1 MRALFKY
8 INVVLQQMLGE
19 ELDAK
24 IKHYFLTG
32 AYKSIVMQGSI
43 ALLTFFTALFIARV
57 TGDTGFGIYTTVF
70 TWISIIS
77 VGATLGLD
85 DLLLKQLPIYHE
97 NKNASKIRGILSWSN
112 WLGLS
117 FGLLCTIILLLLAN
131 FSGIETLNRYV
142 DYFFWAA
149 WVIPLF
155 VLMHI
160 NQAALRGLHLFG
172 WGQFAEKFVQPFSF
186 FLILLLFYVLQD
198 YELTDEYAILARTT
212 SFLITAIVAL
222 FLLFKFTAVYKK
234 ETALPSKLEITNTQ
248 AGDNKASY
256 EIKYWWGS
264 CRYFAITSLLYIINT
279 RIDILFLSLYQ
290 IPEAEIGY
298 YNAALKLSDMALIP
312 FAVLYTVTAP
322 MFSTLYANN
331 KQKEL
336 QVFFTKTTRLACFI
350 ITIILLVLVLGGEWF
365 LGLFGENFK
374 TGYSILLILCVTKFV
389 HVFVGPV
396 NYLLMMVNLEKE
408 ATWVLLASVLLTM
421 GLHTIWIPLYGIEG
435 AGCATLVGLLLFEV
449 LVSWL
454 AYKKAG
460 IVPTVLGRFFFR
472 KDKF

>member
-8 INVVLQQMLGE
+8 INVVLEQMLGE

-70 TWISIIS
+70 TWISIVS

-85 DLLLKQLPIYHE
+85 DLLLKQLPIYKG
-97 NKNASKIRGILSWSN
+97 NKSTSKIRGILSWSN

-117 FGLLCTIILLLLAN
+117 FGLLCAIVLLLLAN
-131 FSGIETLNRYV
+131 FSDIETLNRYAN
-142 DYFFWAA
+142 YFFWAV

-172 WGQFAEKFVQPFSF
+172 WGQFAEKFVQPFSL
-186 FLILLLFYVLQD
+186 FLLLLLFYGIQN
-198 YELTDEYAILARTT
+198 YELTDEYAILARTI

-222 FLLFKFTAVYKK
+222 FLLFKFTADYKK
-234 ETALPSKLEITNTQ
+234 E
-248 AGDNKASY
+248 KASY
-256 EIKYWWGS
+256 EIKHWWGS
-264 CRYFAITSLLYIINT
+264 CRYFAITSLLYIVNT
-279 RIDILFLSLYQ
+279 RIDIIFLSLYQ

-322 MFSTLYANN
+322 MFSTLYAKN
-331 KQKEL
+331 KMEEL

-350 ITIILLVLVLGGEWF
+350 ITIILLFLVLGGEWF

-374 TGYSILLILCVTKFV
+374 AGYPILLILCVTKFV

-421 GLHTIWIPLYGIEG
+421 GLHTVWIPLYGIEG
-435 AGCATLVGLLLFEV
+435 AGYATLVGLLLFEF

-460 IVPTVLGRFFFR
+460 IVPTVLGRFSFR
-472 KDKF
+472 KDKSSK

>member
-8 INVVLQQMLGE
+8 INVVLEQMLGK

-85 DLLLKQLPIYHE
+85 DLVLKQLPIYKEH
-97 NKNASKIRGILSWSN
+97 KSVSKIRGILSWSN
-112 WLGLS
+112 WLGLG
-117 FGLLCTIILLLLAN
+117 FGLLCTIVLLLLAN
-131 FSGIETLNRYV
+131 FSEIETLNRYA
-142 DYFFWAA
+142 DYFYWAA

-186 FLILLLFYVLQD
+186 FIVLLLFYGLHN
-198 YELTDEYAILARTT
+198 YELTDEHAIIGRTV

-222 FLLFKFTAVYKK
+222 FLLFKFTSDYKK
-234 ETALPSKLEITNTQ
+234 ETAT
-248 AGDNKASY
+248 Y
-256 EIKYWWGS
+256 EIKHWWGS
-264 CRYFAITSLLYIINT
+264 CRYFAITSLLYIVNT
-279 RIDILFLSLYQ
+279 RIDILFLSFYQ

-322 MFSTLYANN
+322 MFSTLYAKN
-331 KQKEL
+331 KLEEL
-336 QVFFTKTTRLACFI
+336 QTFFTKTTRLACLI
-350 ITIILLVLVLGGEWF
+350 ITIILLFLVLGGEWF
-365 LGLFGENFK
+365 LALFGENFK
-374 TGYSILLILCVTKFV
+374 AGYSILLILCVTKFV

-408 ATWVLLASVLLTM
+408 ATWVLLASVLVTM
-421 GLHTIWIPLYGIEG
+421 GLHTIWIPIYGIEG
-435 AGCATLVGLLLFEV
+435 AGYATLVGLLLFEF

-472 KDKF
+472 KNKSSE

>member
-8 INVVLQQMLGE
+8 INVVLQQMLGK

-32 AYKSIVMQGSI
+32 AYKSIVLQGSI

-70 TWISIIS
+70 TWVSIVS

-85 DLLLKQLPIYHE
+85 DLVLKQLPIYHE
-97 NKNASKIRGILSWSN
+97 RKDVSSIRGILLWSN
-112 WLGLS
+112 WLGLGT
-117 FGLLCTIILLLLAN
+117 GLLCAIVLLVLAN
-131 FSGIETLNRYV
+131 FSGIETLNRYA
-142 DYFFWAA
+142 DYFFWAV

-186 FLILLLFYVLQD
+186 FLILLLFYGMQN
-198 YELTDEYAILARTT
+198 YELTDEHAILARTI

-222 FLLFKFTAVYKK
+222 YLLFRFTTDYKI
-234 ETALPSKLEITNTQ
+234 E
-248 AGDNKASY
+248 KASY
-256 EIKYWWGS
+256 EIKYWWSS
-264 CRYFAITSLLYIINT
+264 CRYFAITSLLYIVNT
-279 RIDILFLSLYQ
+279 RIDIIFLSLYQ
-290 IPEAEIGY
+290 IPDAEIGY

-322 MFSTLYANN
+322 MFSSLYA
-331 KQKEL
+331 KGKMDEL
-336 QVFFTKTTRLACFI
+336 QNFFTKTTRLACLI
-350 ITIILLVLVLGGEWF
+350 ITMILLVLILGGEWF
-365 LGLFGENFK
+365 LALFGENFK
-374 TGYSILLILCVTKFV
+374 AGYSILLILSITKFV

-421 GLHTIWIPLYGIEG
+421 GLHTLWIPLYGIEG
-435 AGCATLVGLLLFEV
+435 AGYATLIGLLLFEF

-472 KDKF
+472 KDKSSK

>member
-1 MRALFKY
+1 MKALFNY
-8 INVVLQQMLGE
+8 INAVLQQLLGE

-32 AYKSIVMQGSI
+32 AYKSVVMQGSI

-57 TGDTGFGIYTTVF
+57 TGDTGFGVYTTVF

-85 DLLLKQLPIYHE
+85 DLMLKQLPIYYE
-97 NKNASKIRGILSWSN
+97 NKNHNKIKGLLSWTN
-112 WLGLS
+112 ILGLS
-117 FGLLCTIILLLLAN
+117 FGLFCAIILLFLAQ
-131 FSGIETLNRYV
+131 FPAIEILYRYAN
-142 DYFFWAA
+142 YFFWAV

-155 VLMHI
+155 VLMHV

-172 WGQFAEKFVQPFSF
+172 WGQFAEKFVQPFAF
-186 FLILLLFYVLQD
+186 FLVLLLFYVLQD
-198 YELTDEYAILARTT
+198 YQLTDEHAILARTI

-222 FLLFKFTAVYKK
+222 FLLFKFTAQYRKN
-234 ETALPSKLEITNTQ
+234 EAE
-248 AGDNKASY
+248 Y
-256 EIKYWWGS
+256 EIRKWWGS
-264 CRYFAITSLLYIINT
+264 CQYFAITSLLYVVNT
-279 RIDILFLSLYQ
+279 RIDILFLSMYQ

-322 MFSTLYANN
+322 MFSTLYASN
-331 KQKEL
+331 KLEEL
-336 QVFFTKTTRLACFI
+336 QQFFTKTTRLACLI
-350 ITIILLVLVLGGEWF
+350 ITLILLILVLGGEWI
-365 LGLFGENFK
+365 LGLFGAPFK
-374 TGYSILLILCVTKFV
+374 AGYGILLILCVTKFV

-408 ATWVLLASVLLTM
+408 ATWILLLSVIVTM
-421 GLHTIWIPLYGIEG
+421 FLHMCWIPLYGIEG
-435 AGCATLVGLLLFEV
+435 AGYATLVGLLIFEF

-460 IVPTVLGRFFFR
+460 IVPTVLGRFFIR
-472 KDKF
+472 KDKSSK

>member
-8 INVVLQQMLGE
+8 INLALEQLLGE

-24 IKHYFLTG
+24 IKHYFLSG
-32 AYKSIVMQGSI
+32 AYKSILMQGSI

-57 TGDTGFGIYTTVF
+57 TGDTGFGVYTTVF
-70 TWISIIS
+70 TWISIVS

-85 DLLLKQLPIYHE
+85 DLVLKQLPIYQE
-97 NKNASKIRGILSWSN
+97 QKDRSKVRGLLVWSN

-117 FGLLCTIILLLLAN
+117 FGLLCTVVLLLLAN
-131 FSGIETLNRYV
+131 FSKIETLNRYA

-155 VLMHI
+155 VLMHV

-186 FLILLLFYVLQD
+186 FFLLLLFYGVQD
-198 YELTDEYAILARTT
+198 YELTDKYAILARTI
-212 SFLITAIVAL
+212 SFVITGIVAL
-222 FLLFKFTAVYKK
+222 FLLFKFTAIYKN
-234 ETALPSKLEITNTQ
+234 E
-248 AGDNKASY
+248 KASY
-256 EIKYWWGS
+256 EIKYWWGT
-264 CRYFAITSLLYIINT
+264 CRYFAITSLLYVVNT
-279 RIDILFLSLYQ
+279 RIDILFLSFYQ
-290 IPEAEIGY
+290 IPDAEIGY

-322 MFSTLYANN
+322 MFSTLYTSN
-331 KQKEL
+331 KREEL
-336 QVFFTKTTRLACFI
+336 QTFFTKTTRLACLI
-350 ITIILLVLVLGGEWF
+350 VTIILLVLVLGGEWF
-365 LGLFGENFK
+365 LGIFGENFK
-374 TGYSILLILCVTKFV
+374 AGYSILLILCGTKFV

-408 ATWVLLASVLLTM
+408 VTWILLASVLLTM

-435 AGCATLVGLLLFEV
+435 AGYATLVGLLLFEF

-472 KDKF
+472 KDKSSK

>member
-1 MRALFKY
+1 MFKY
-8 INVVLQQMLGE
+8 INVILEQMLGE

-70 TWISIIS
+70 TWISIVS

-85 DLLLKQLPIYHE
+85 DLVLKKLPIHKE
-97 NKNASKIRGILSWSN
+97 NKSASKIRGILSWSN

-117 FGLLCTIILLLLAN
+117 FGLLCAIVLLLLAN
-131 FSGIETLNRYV
+131 FSGIETLNRYA

-149 WVIPLF
+149 WVIPLL

-186 FLILLLFYVLQD
+186 FFLLLLFYGIQN
-198 YELTDEYAILARTT
+198 YELTDEYAILARTI

-222 FLLFKFTAVYKK
+222 FLLFKFTSDYKK
-234 ETALPSKLEITNTQ
+234 E
-248 AGDNKASY
+248 KASY

-264 CRYFAITSLLYIINT
+264 CRYFAITSLLYIVNT
-279 RIDILFLSLYQ
+279 RIDIIFLSLYQ

-322 MFSTLYANN
+322 MFSSLYAKN
-331 KQKEL
+331 KMEEL
-336 QVFFTKTTRLACFI
+336 QIFFTKTTRLACLI
-350 ITIILLVLVLGGEWF
+350 ITIILLFLAFGGEWV

-374 TGYSILLILCVTKFV
+374 AGYSILLILCVTKFV

-408 ATWVLLASVLLTM
+408 AAWVLLASVLLTM

-435 AGCATLVGLLLFEV
+435 AGYATLIGLLLFEF

-472 KDKF
+472 KDKSSK

>member
-8 INVVLQQMLGE
+8 INAVLEQILGK

-32 AYKSIVMQGSI
+32 AYKSIAMQGSI

-85 DLLLKQLPIYHE
+85 DLVLKQLPIYKE
-97 NKNASKIRGILSWSN
+97 KKRASKIRGILSWSN

-117 FGLLCTIILLLLAN
+117 FGGLCTLVLLLLAN
-131 FSGIETLNRYV
+131 FSEIETLNRYA

-186 FLILLLFYVLQD
+186 FIALLLFYGVHNSV
-198 YELTDEYAILARTT
+198 LTDEDAILARTI

-222 FLLFKFTAVYKK
+222 FLLFKFTANYKN
-234 ETALPSKLEITNTQ
+234 E
-248 AGDNKASY
+248 KASY

-279 RIDILFLSLYQ
+279 RIDIIFLSLYQ

-322 MFSTLYANN
+322 MFSTLYAND
-331 KQKEL
+331 KLEEL
-336 QVFFTKTTRLACFI
+336 QTFFTKTTRLACLI
-350 ITIILLVLVLGGEWF
+350 ISIILLFLVFGGEWF

-374 TGYSILLILCVTKFV
+374 AGYSILLILCATKFV

-435 AGCATLVGLLLFEV
+435 AGYATLVGLLLFEF

-460 IVPTVLGRFFFR
+460 IVPTALGRFFFR
-472 KDKF
+472 KAKSSK

>member
-1 MRALFKY
+1 MRTLFKY
-8 INVVLQQMLGE
+8 INVVLQQLLGE

-24 IKHYFLTG
+24 IKHYFLAG

-57 TGDTGFGIYTTVF
+57 TGDTGFGVYTTVF

-97 NKNASKIRGILSWSN
+97 NKEASKIRGILSWSN

-117 FGLLCTIILLLLAN
+117 FGLLCAITLLLLAN
-131 FSGIETLNRYV
+131 FSGIETLNRYA

-186 FLILLLFYVLQD
+186 FLVLLLFYGIHS
-198 YELTDEYAILARTT
+198 YELTDKDAILARAI

-222 FLLFKFTAVYKK
+222 FLLFKFTASYRK
-234 ETALPSKLEITNTQ
+234 ETSNQL
-248 AGDNKASY
+248 GDQKVRY
-256 EIKYWWGS
+256 EIKQWWGS
-264 CRYFAITSLLYIINT
+264 CRYFAITSLLYIVNT
-279 RIDILFLSLYQ
+279 RIDIIFLSLYQ
-290 IPEAEIGY
+290 VSEAEIGY

-322 MFSTLYANN
+322 MFSTLYAKN
-331 KQKEL
+331 KLDEL
-336 QVFFTKTTRLACFI
+336 QTFFTKTTRLACLI
-350 ITIILLVLVLGGEWF
+350 ITIILLVLVVGGEWF

-374 TGYSILLILCVTKFV
+374 AGYSILLILSVTKFV

-435 AGCATLVGLLLFEV
+435 AGYATLVGLLLFEI

-472 KDKF
+472 KDKSSK

>member
-1 MRALFKY
+1 MRALFKH
-8 INVVLQQMLGE
+8 INLVLQQMLGE

-32 AYKSIVMQGSI
+32 AYKSIVLQGSI

-97 NKNASKIRGILSWSN
+97 HKNASKIRGILSWSN
-112 WLGLS
+112 WMGLS
-117 FGLLCTIILLLLAN
+117 FGLLCTIVLLLLAN
-131 FSGIETLNRYV
+131 FSGIETLNRYA
-142 DYFFWAA
+142 DYFFWAG

-186 FLILLLFYVLQD
+186 FLVLLLFYGIHN
-198 YELTDEYAILARTT
+198 YELTDEYAILARTI

-222 FLLFKFTAVYKK
+222 FLLFKFTSVYKI
-234 ETALPSKLEITNTQ
+234 E
-248 AGDNKASY
+248 KASY

-279 RIDILFLSLYQ
+279 RIDIVFLSFYQ

-322 MFSTLYANN
+322 MFSTLYAKN
-331 KQKEL
+331 KLEEL
-336 QVFFTKTTRLACFI
+336 QVFFTKTTRLACLI

-365 LGLFGENFK
+365 LALFGENFK
-374 TGYSILLILCVTKFV
+374 RGYSILLILCVTKFV

-408 ATWVLLASVLLTM
+408 ATLVLLASVLLTM

-435 AGCATLVGLLLFEV
+435 AGYATLVGLLLFEV

-460 IVPTVLGRFFFR
+460 IVPTVLGRFLFR
-472 KDKF
+472 KDKFKK

>member
-1 MRALFKY
+1 MKALFNY
-8 INVVLQQMLGE
+8 INAVLQQLLGK

-32 AYKSIVMQGSI
+32 AYKSIIMQGSI

-57 TGDTGFGIYTTVF
+57 TGDKGFGVYTTVF

-85 DLLLKQLPIYHE
+85 DLMLKQLPIYYE
-97 NKNASKIRGILSWSN
+97 NKRLNKIKGLLSWAN
-112 WLGLS
+112 ILGLS
-117 FGLLCTIILLLLAN
+117 FGLFCAVILLFLAQ
-131 FSGIETLNRYV
+131 FPSIEVLHRYGN
-142 DYFFWAA
+142 YFFWAV

-160 NQAALRGLHLFG
+160 NQAALRGLHFFG
-172 WGQFAEKFVQPFSF
+172 WGQFAEKVVQPFAF
-186 FLILLLFYVLQD
+186 FVMLLLFYALQN
-198 YELTDEYAILARTT
+198 YNLTDEHAILARTI

-222 FLLFKFTAVYKK
+222 FLLLKFTALYRNN
-234 ETALPSKLEITNTQ
+234 EAQ
-248 AGDNKASY
+248 Y
-256 EIKYWWGS
+256 EANQWWKS
-264 CRYFAITSLLYIINT
+264 CRYFAVTSLLYVVNT
-279 RIDILFLSLYQ
+279 RIDILFLSMYQ

-322 MFSTLYANN
+322 MFSTLYASN
-331 KQKEL
+331 KLDEL
-336 QVFFTKTTRLACFI
+336 QQFFTKTTRLACLI
-350 ITIILLVLVLGGEWF
+350 ITFILLILVFGGEWI
-365 LGLFGENFK
+365 LTLFGAPFK
-374 TGYSILLILCVTKFV
+374 AGYDILLILCVTKFV

-396 NYLLMMVNLEKE
+396 NYLLMMVNLERE
-408 ATWVLLASVLLTM
+408 VTWILLFSVLITM
-421 GLHTIWIPLYGIEG
+421 LLHMYWIPLYGIEG
-435 AGCATLVGLLLFEV
+435 AGYATLVGLLIFEF

-454 AYKKAG
+454 AYKRAG

-472 KDKF
+472 KGKSSK

>member
-8 INVVLQQMLGE
+8 INVVLQQLLGE

-43 ALLTFFTALFIARV
+43 ALLTFFTSLFIARV

-70 TWISIIS
+70 TWISIVS

-85 DLLLKQLPIYHE
+85 DLILKQLPIYHE
-97 NKNASKIRGILSWSN
+97 NEKTTKIRGILSWAN

-117 FGLLCTIILLLLAN
+117 FGMLSAIVLLLMAN
-131 FSGIETLNRYV
+131 FSGIETLNRYA
-142 DYFFWAA
+142 DYFFWAV

-186 FLILLLFYVLQD
+186 FLVLLLFYGIHNG
-198 YELTDEYAILARTT
+198 ELTDEYAILARTI

-222 FLLFKFTAVYKK
+222 FLLFKFTSNYKK
-234 ETALPSKLEITNTQ
+234 E
-248 AGDNKASY
+248 KASY
-256 EIKYWWGS
+256 EIKYWWDS
-264 CRYFAITSLLYIINT
+264 CRYFAITSLLYIVNT
-279 RIDILFLSLYQ
+279 RIDIIFLSLYQ

-322 MFSTLYANN
+322 MFSSLYAKN
-331 KQKEL
+331 KLEEL
-336 QVFFTKTTRLACFI
+336 QTFFTKTTRLACLI
-350 ITIILLVLVLGGEWF
+350 ITIILLVLVVGGEWF
-365 LGLFGENFK
+365 LALFGDNFK
-374 TGYSILLILCVTKFV
+374 AGYSILLILCVTKFV

-435 AGCATLVGLLLFEV
+435 AGYATLVGLLLFEF

-454 AYKKAG
+454 AYRKAG

-472 KDKF
+472 KGKSSK

>member
-1 MRALFKY
+1 MKALFRY
-8 INVVLQQMLGE
+8 INVVLQALLGK

-32 AYKSIVMQGSI
+32 AYKSVVMQGSI

-57 TGDTGFGIYTTVF
+57 TGDTGFGVYTTVF

-85 DLLLKQLPIYHE
+85 DLVLKQLPIYH
-97 NKNASKIRGILSWSN
+97 NKKQGTKIKGILSWAN
-112 WLGLS
+112 GLGLVVGVFS
-117 FGLLCTIILLLLAN
+117 ALCLLLLAE
-131 FSGIETLNRYV
+131 FSDIEMLHQYV
-142 DYFFWAA
+142 DYFYWAV

-186 FLILLLFYVLQD
+186 FIILMLFYATQN
-198 YELTDEYAILARTT
+198 YKLTDEHAIIARTF

-222 FLLFKFTAVYKK
+222 WLLFKFTTTYR
-234 ETALPSKLEITNTQ
+234 EE
-248 AGDNKASY
+248 KASY
-256 EIKYWWGS
+256 DSHHWWGS
-264 CRYFAITSLLYIINT
+264 CRYFALTSLLYIVNT
-279 RIDILFLSLYQ
+279 RIDILFLSWYQ
-290 IPEAEIGY
+290 VSEAEIGY
-298 YNAALKLSDMALIP
+298 YNAAVKLSDMALIP

-331 KQKEL
+331 RMEEL
-336 QVFFTKTTRLACFI
+336 QNFFTKTTRLACLVI
-350 ITIILLVLVLGGEWF
+350 SAILLCLVLGGEWF
-365 LGLFGENFK
+365 LMLFGENFRE
-374 TGYSILLILCVTKFV
+374 GYPILLILCITKFV

-396 NYLLMMVNLEKE
+396 NYLLMMVNLERE
-408 ATWVLLASVLLTM
+408 ATWILLLSVLFTIV
-421 GLHTIWIPLYGIEG
+421 LHLILIPSYGIEG
-435 AGCATLVGLLLFEV
+435 AGYATLIGLLLFEF

-460 IVPTVLGRFFFR
+460 IVPTVLGRFFIR
-472 KDKF
+472 KNKSSK